1 MTVLLP
7 GVALTDHVFT
17 VPLDHADPGGETIE
31 VFAREAVDPAKQDRD
46 LPWLVFLQGGPGGK
60 SPRPVAADGWL
71 GHALKTHRVL
81 LLDQRGT
88 GRSTPLTAR
97 TVTGTDAE
105 LAARLRHFRADAI
118 VADAEL
124 IRRELAGGR
133 PWETLGQSYGGFVT
147 LTYLSRAPEGLAAC
161 YVAGGLPGL
170 DATADDV
177 YSRTYPRVRGK
188 VDRFFAR
195 YPEDSARLDAIAARL
210 REEEVRLPDG
220 DVLSVRRL
228 QSMGMCLGMG
238 DGADYLHWVLDE
250 AWTGG
255 RLSDLFRYEV
265 MMATG
270 FVGNPLYAVLHEP
283 VYAQGAATPWS
294 AHRLL
299 PAEFAEDARPLLPTG
314 EMIYPWMFDEISA
327 LRPFKG
333 AAEILAADT
342 VWPDLY
348 DPVRLAANQVPVFAA
363 VYYDDM
369 YVDEDLSMRTA
380 RAVGNVRTWVTNEWE
395 HDGIRV
401 SGGQV
406 LARLMEMADGVHG

>member
-17 VPLDHADPGGETIE
+17 VPLDHADPGGATIE
-31 VFAREAVDPAKQDRD
+31 VFAREAVDPARRDQD
-46 LPWLVFLQGGPGGK
+46 LPWLVFFQGGPGGK
-60 SPRPVAADGWL
+60 SPRPTAADGWL

-88 GRSTPLTAR
+88 GRSTPVTAK

-124 IRRELAGGR
+124 IRRELNADR
-133 PWETLGQSYGGFVT
+133 PWETLGQSYGGFIT
-147 LTYLSRAPEGLAAC
+147 LTYLSRAPEGLRAC
-161 YVAGGLPGL
+161 YITGGLPGI

-177 YSRTYPRVRGK
+177 YAHTYPRVRAK
-188 VDRFFAR
+188 VDRYFAR
-195 YPEDSARLDAIAARL
+195 HPGDSARLDEIAAHL

-220 DVLSVRRL
+220 DVLTVRRL
-228 QSMGMCLGMG
+228 QTMGLCLGMS

-255 RLSDLFRYEV
+255 KLSDLFLYEV

-283 VYAQGAATPWS
+283 IYAQGAGSGWS

-299 PAEFAEDARPLLPTG
+299 PPEFAEASRPLLPVG

-327 LRPFKG
+327 LRPFRG
-333 AAEILAADT
+333 AAEILASDSS
-342 VWPDLY
+342 WPDLY
-348 DPVRLAANQVPVFAA
+348 DPVRLAANKVPVAAA

-369 YVDEDLSMRTA
+369 YVDEGLSMRTA
-380 RAVGNVRTWVTNEWE
+380 RAIGNMRTWVTNEWE
-395 HDGIRV
+395 HDGVRV
-401 SGGQV
+401 SGGRV
-406 LARLMEMADGVHG
+406 LGRLMDMVGGVHG